1 MFSVSEN
8 YSLLLDTSVMEKENQ
23 SETAAS
29 EAAPTP
35 CKKAKASK
43 LKEAGHL
50 EPTVELGTSFSKTP
64 SSASNAT
71 GNSSKV

>member
-8 YSLLLDTSVMEKENQ
+8 YSLLLDTSVVEKENQ
-23 SETAAS
+23 SKTAAS

-50 EPTVELGTSFSKTP
+50 EPTVELGTSFSKAST
-64 SSASNAT
+64 SASNAT

>member
-1 MFSVSEN
+1 
-8 YSLLLDTSVMEKENQ
+8 MEKKNQ
-23 SETAAS
+23 SKTVAS

-35 CKKAKASK
+35 CKKAEASK
-43 LKEAGHL
+43 LKEAEHL

-71 GNSSKV
+71 GNSSNV